1 MVQAR
6 LREPYVV
13 AVASQKG
20 GVGKTTLAL
29 ELAAAVA
36 ASSGRALLVDIDP
49 QRSAEEIVA
58 SSRNVPF
65 DFAAEDNPG
74 VLKQLRTIR
83 DYDTIIVDTPGSL
96 ELAAILDG
104 VLASAT
110 FALIPMVPE
119 RAAVQPTIRTARM
132 CKDRGVPHRVVIN
145 MADPL
150 RGQGPVD
157 AAWRLLDELEI
168 PRMRSKVRRYVSHSQ
183 AQLDGQMITEYHGD
197 RSWQAALSDIRGVQA
212 EMLLELGRR

>member
-6 LREPYVV
+6 LRDPYVV
-13 AVASQKG
+13 AVVCQKG

-29 ELAAAVA
+29 ELAATVA

-49 QRSAEEIVA
+49 QRSAEEIVV
-58 SSRNVPF
+58 SSQNVPF
-65 DFAAEDNPG
+65 DFAAEDDPA
-74 VLKQLRTIR
+74 VLKQLRTVR
-83 DYDTIIVDTPGSL
+83 DYDTVIVDTPGSL
-96 ELAAILDG
+96 EHAATVAG

-119 RAAVQPTIRTARM
+119 RAAVQPVIRTARM
-132 CKDRGVPHRVVIN
+132 CADHDIPHRVVIN

-157 AAWRLLDELEI
+157 AAWGLLDELKI
-168 PRMRSKVRRYVSHSQ
+168 PRMRSRVRRYVSHSQ
-183 AQLDGQMITEYHGD
+183 AQLDGRPITEYRGD
-197 RSWQAALSDIRGVQA
+197 RSWEAALSDIRGVQA
-212 EMLLELGRR
+212 EMLLELGRL